1 MHRFLVA
8 LVPLAACDLGTLIG
22 TDAVHSLGELG
33 GIPEEAAWDLRWYRG
48 EAAGIASGC
57 PLVPAEDIDPEA
69 SDANVISDGT
79 LYVPPPE
86 PAEPAFWLEG
96 DGYRWAFAFVVLV
109 DERTYEAPAT
119 LAWEDDERSYD
130 PYMEEDG
137 AWLGSGAWGG
147 AEDAALLFVEGDANQ
162 FVLEKLDL
170 EEDIDLGIE
179 LDGPTWVGLLPE
191 MVELTGGI
199 TRAFFPLGQQ
209 QHEEGLRLKG
219 EDFLSEAGLWTLSGT
234 SLGGLTEDCQ

>member
-48 EAAGIASGC
+48 EAAGLASGC

-96 DGYRWAFAFVVLV
+96 DGYRWAFAFVVWQSS
-109 DERTYEAPAT
+109 
-119 LAWEDDERSYD
+119 LALKIMQVR
-130 PYMEEDG
+130 
-137 AWLGSGAWGG
+137 
-147 AEDAALLFVEGDANQ
+147 Q
-162 FVLEKLDL
+162 HFVLPRLISSLQRPRVLDIRLPL
-170 EEDIDLGIE
+170 E
-179 LDGPTWVGLLPE
+179 
-191 MVELTGGI
+191 
-199 TRAFFPLGQQ
+199 
-209 QHEEGLRLKG
+209 
-219 EDFLSEAGLWTLSGT
+219 
-234 SLGGLTEDCQ
+234 